1 MTDQAVKII
10 VRGVVQGVGFRYF
23 VYQQARQLGLTG
35 WTRNLPDGS
44 VEVLAEGDNSLLEQL
59 VQELKVGPR
68 SAHVSAIEIEK
79 IDSEETAGPTGRSD
93 SFEIKGW

>member
-1 MTDQAVKII
+1 MMSDQALKII

-23 VYQQARQLGLTG
+23 VYQQATGLGLTG

-44 VEVLAEGDNSLLEQL
+44 VEVLAEGDSSILEQL
-59 VQELKVGPR
+59 VNEIKVGPR
-68 SAHVSAIEIEK
+68 HAHVSAMEIEK
-79 IDSEETAGPTGRSD
+79 TTDPGGQFD